1 MPTSLSHRGTLGLT
15 SSPGLL
21 FTSCDLTADAQW
33 QVKSSFAAMMKTSN
47 KSWWHKA
54 QFIWRTKPCLSLSVS
69 CKEPE
74 AFLLRALGSSWRQ
87 HHVGCQCGALLIS
100 RAESELREPA
110 EGLVPY
116 SAGQLHAQNRV
127 PHGDV

>member
-1 MPTSLSHRGTLGLT
+1 MAGEVFFCCHDENKQQKLAAQGTIHLEN
-15 SSPGLL
+15 
-21 FTSCDLTADAQW
+21 
-33 QVKSSFAAMMKTSN
+33 KAMSEPEHFLQT
-47 KSWWHKA
+47 
-54 QFIWRTKPCLSLSVS
+54 
-69 CKEPE
+69 KEPE

-87 HHVGCQCGALLIS
+87 HRVGCQCGALLIS

-127 PHGDV
+127 PHGYV